1 MRKHSRN
8 LRSERRIATQSR
20 LIAIAL
26 AVCLVGAAARS
37 SASGAERAP
46 DEPLR
51 VAVYDVPPYGSV
63 DAEGLFSGASVD
75 LWRRVAEDLHLTYRF
90 IAVAQMGDVIAGV
103 ERGQFDAAIGAIT
116 ITPDRLAHV
125 EFTYPAHRSGVA
137 VALPKQTGPIAAVM
151 SYVAVVRELGSLIVL
166 TLGLL
171 VLIGALMWVFERRRG
186 VAANP
191 SECAVASLS
200 DGIYWAAVTM
210 TTVGYGD
217 VTPITPVGR
226 FIAVLWMLGSLTL
239 ISLLTTSLV
248 SRMTADAVTSAPI
261 ARTSDLDGKRLAAV
275 ADSSGAEYLDE
286 QHLHYTKYAN
296 LKDALASLVRG
307 NSDAVVNS
315 VGALEYAISTY
326 LLRGHPD
333 AERRTRPRL
342 HGVRAAAEF
351 SAQEAPRPCSDRNY
365 GERVVAGAGAEVLRQ
380 VARGPVGL
388 LPVQA
393 GFPG

>member
-1 MRKHSRN
+1 MRQRSAN
-8 LRSERRIATQSR
+8 LRSGRCIATQSR

-26 AVCLVGAAARS
+26 AVCLVGAAAQS
-37 SASGAERAP
+37 SASAAERAP

-51 VAVYDVPPYGSV
+51 VAVYDVPPYGSI

-75 LWRRVAEDLHLTYRF
+75 LWRRVADDLHLTYRF
-90 IAVAQMGDVIAGV
+90 IAVAQMGDVITGV
-103 ERGQFDAAIGAIT
+103 ERGKFDAAIGAIT
-116 ITPDRLAHV
+116 ITPDRLARV
-125 EFTYPAHRSGVA
+125 DFTYPAHRSGVA
-137 VALPKQTGPIAAVM
+137 VAYLKQTGPIAAVT
-151 SYVAVVRELGSLIVL
+151 SYLAVVWQLGPLVVL

-171 VLIGALMWVFERRRG
+171 VLIGALMWVFERRRRL
-186 VAANP
+186 AANP
-191 SECAVASLS
+191 HERAVRSLS

-217 VTPITPVGR
+217 VTPLTPVGR

-261 ARTSDLDGKRLAAV
+261 ARTSDLVGKRLAAV

-286 QHLHYTKYAN
+286 QHLHYTKYGD

-307 NSDAVVNS
+307 KSDAVVNS

-326 LLRGHPD
+326 FS
-333 AERRTRPRL
+333 
-342 HGVRAAAEF
+342 GVIPMP
-351 SAQEAPRPCSDRNY
+351 S
-365 GERVVAGAGAEVLRQ
+365 
-380 VARGPVGL
+380 GL
-388 LPVQA
+388 LAPAYMAFALPQNSPLKKSLDRA
-393 GFPG
+393 LIEITASASWRSLEPSYFGR

>member
-1 MRKHSRN
+1 MRKRSRN
-8 LRSERRIATQSR
+8 LRSGRRIATQSR

-75 LWRRVAEDLHLTYRF
+75 LWRRVGDDLHLTYRF
-90 IAVAQMGDVIAGV
+90 ITVAQMEDVITGV

-116 ITPDRLAHV
+116 ITPARLARV

-137 VALPKQTGPIAAVM
+137 VALPKQTGPIAAIM
-151 SYVAVVRELGSLIVL
+151 SYIAVVRELGPLIVL
-166 TLGLL
+166 TLGLP
-171 VLIGALMWVFERRRG
+171 VLIGALMWVFERRHRL
-186 VAANP
+186 AANP
-191 SECAVASLS
+191 GERGVTSLS

-210 TTVGYGD
+210 ATVGYGD
-217 VTPITPVGR
+217 VTPLTPVGR

-239 ISLLTTSLV
+239 ISLVTTSLV
-248 SRMTADAVTSAPI
+248 ARMTADAVTSAPI

-307 NSDAVVNS
+307 KSDGVVNS

-326 LLRGHPD
+326 FSGSSRC
-333 AERRTRPRL
+333 
-342 HGVRAAAEF
+342 RAAY
-351 SAQEAPRPCSDRNY
+351 SPPPTWRSRCR
-365 GERVVAGAGAEVLRQ
+365 RILRSRSLST
-380 VARGPVGL
+380 AL
-388 LPVQA
+388 
-393 GFPG
+393 

>member
-1 MRKHSRN
+1 MRKRSRN
-8 LRSERRIATQSR
+8 LRSGGGTATQRR
-20 LIAIAL
+20 LIAITL
-26 AVCLVGAAARS
+26 AVCLVGAGARS
-37 SASGAERAP
+37 SASSAKRAP

-90 IAVAQMGDVIAGV
+90 IAVAQMGDVITGV

-171 VLIGALMWVFERRRG
+171 VLIGALMWVFERRRRL
-186 VAANP
+186 AANP
-191 SECAVASLS
+191 HERAVTSLS

-217 VTPITPVGR
+217 VTPLTRVGR
-226 FIAVLWMLGSLTL
+226 FIAVLWMLVSLAL

-248 SRMTADAVTSAPI
+248 ARMTADAVTSAPI
-261 ARTSDLDGKRLAAV
+261 ARTSDLEGKRLAAV
-275 ADSSGAEYLDE
+275 ADSSGAEFLDE
-286 QHLHYTKYAN
+286 QHLRYTKYAN

-307 NSDAVVNS
+307 KSDAVVNS
-315 VGALEYAISTY
+315 VGTLEYAISTY
-326 LLRGHPD
+326 FSGVIPMPNGTLAPSYMAFALPPNSPLKKPLDR
-333 AERRTRPRL
+333 ALIEITASASWRALEPRYF
-342 HGVRAAAEF
+342 GR
-351 SAQEAPRPCSDRNY
+351 
-365 GERVVAGAGAEVLRQ
+365 
-380 VARGPVGL
+380 
-388 LPVQA
+388 
-393 GFPG
+393 

>member
-1 MRKHSRN
+1 MRKRSPN
-8 LRSERRIATQSR
+8 LRSGGRIATQSR

-26 AVCLVGAAARS
+26 AVCLAAAAVRS

-51 VAVYDVPPYGSV
+51 VAVYDLPPYGSV

-90 IAVAQMGDVIAGV
+90 IAVEQMADVITGV

-116 ITPDRLAHV
+116 ITPDRLARV
-125 EFTYPAHRSGVA
+125 EFSYPAHRSGVA
-137 VALPKQTGPIAAVM
+137 VAFPKQTGPIAAVM
-151 SYVAVVRELGSLIVL
+151 SYVAVVRELGPLIVF

-171 VLIGALMWVFERRRG
+171 VLIGALMWVFERRRRLAG
-186 VAANP
+186 NP
-191 SECAVASLS
+191 HERAVTSLS

-217 VTPITPVGR
+217 VTPLTRVGR
-226 FIAVLWMLGSLTL
+226 FIAVLWMLVSLAL

-248 SRMTADAVTSAPI
+248 ARMTADAVTSSPI
-261 ARTSDLDGKRLAAV
+261 AQTSDLDGKRLAAV

-286 QHLHYTKYAN
+286 QHLHYRKYAN
-296 LKDALASLVRG
+296 LKEALASLVNG
-307 NSDAVVNS
+307 KSDAVVNS

-326 LLRGHPD
+326 FS
-333 AERRTRPRL
+333 
-342 HGVRAAAEF
+342 GVIPMPSGTLAPSYMAFALPPNSPLKKPLDRAMIEITA
-351 SAQEAPRPCSDRNY
+351 SASWRSLEHSYFGR
-365 GERVVAGAGAEVLRQ
+365 
-380 VARGPVGL
+380 
-388 LPVQA
+388 
-393 GFPG
+393 

>member
-1 MRKHSRN
+1 MRKRSRN
-8 LRSERRIATQSR
+8 LRSGRRIATQSR
-20 LIAIAL
+20 VIAIAL

-90 IAVAQMGDVIAGV
+90 IAVAQMEDVITGV
-103 ERGQFDAAIGAIT
+103 ERSQFDAAIGAIT

-137 VALPKQTGPIAAVM
+137 VAFPKQTGPIAAVM

-171 VLIGALMWVFERRRG
+171 VLIGALMWVFERRRRLA
-186 VAANP
+186 VNP
-191 SECAVASLS
+191 SERAVTSLS

-217 VTPITPVGR
+217 VTPLTRVGR
-226 FIAVLWMLGSLTL
+226 FIAVLWMLVSLAL

-261 ARTSDLDGKRLAAV
+261 ARISDLDGKRLAAV

-307 NSDAVVNS
+307 QSDAVVNS
-315 VGALEYAISTY
+315 VGALEYAIST
-326 LLRGHPD
+326 D
-333 AERRTRPRL
+333 FS
-342 HGVRAAAEF
+342 GVIPIPSGILAPSYMAFALPPNSPLKKPLDRALIEITA
-351 SAQEAPRPCSDRNY
+351 SASWRSLESRYFGR
-365 GERVVAGAGAEVLRQ
+365 
-380 VARGPVGL
+380 
-388 LPVQA
+388 
-393 GFPG
+393 

>member
-1 MRKHSRN
+1 MRKYSRN
-8 LRSERRIATQSR
+8 LRSERRIATQAR

-75 LWRRVAEDLHLTYRF
+75 LWRRVAEHLHLTYRF
-90 IAVAQMGDVIAGV
+90 ITVARMEDVITGV

-116 ITPDRLAHV
+116 ITPDRLARV
-125 EFTYPAHRSGVA
+125 EFSYPAHRSGVA
-137 VALPKQTGPIAAVM
+137 VALPKQTGPLAAVM
-151 SYVAVVRELGSLIVL
+151 SYIAVVRELGSLVLL

-171 VLIGALMWVFERRRG
+171 VLIGALMWVFERKRRL
-186 VAANP
+186 AANP
-191 SECAVASLS
+191 HERAVTSLS

-217 VTPITPVGR
+217 VTPLTPVGR
-226 FIAVLWMLGSLTL
+226 FIAVIWMLGSLTL

-248 SRMTADAVTSAPI
+248 ARMTADAVTSAPI
-261 ARTSDLDGKRLAAV
+261 AQTSDLDGKRLAAV

-286 QHLHYTKYAN
+286 EHLHYTKYIN
-296 LKDALASLVRG
+296 LKDALASLVG
-307 NSDAVVNS
+307 GKSDAVVNS
-315 VGALEYAISTY
+315 VGALQYAISTY
-326 LLRGHPD
+326 FS
-333 AERRTRPRL
+333 
-342 HGVRAAAEF
+342 GVIPMPSGVLAPAYMAFALPPNSPLKKPLDRALIEITA
-351 SAQEAPRPCSDRNY
+351 SASWRSLEPSYFGR
-365 GERVVAGAGAEVLRQ
+365 
-380 VARGPVGL
+380 
-388 LPVQA
+388 
-393 GFPG
+393 

>member
-8 LRSERRIATQSR
+8 LWSGRRIATRSP
-20 LIAIAL
+20 LSAIAL
-26 AVCLVGAAARS
+26 AICLVGAAARS
-37 SASGAERAP
+37 SASGAERAA

-75 LWRRVAEDLHLTYRF
+75 LWRRVADDLHLSYRF
-90 IAVAQMGDVIAGV
+90 IAVAKMGDLIAGV

-151 SYVAVVRELGSLIVL
+151 SYVAVVRELGPLIVI

-171 VLIGALMWVFERRRG
+171 VLIGALMWVFERRRRLAG
-186 VAANP
+186 NP
-191 SECAVASLS
+191 HERAVTSLS

-217 VTPITPVGR
+217 VTPLTRVGR
-226 FIAVLWMLGSLTL
+226 FIAVLWMLVSLAL

-248 SRMTADAVTSAPI
+248 ARMTADAVTSAPI
-261 ARTSDLDGKRLAAV
+261 AQASDLDGKRLAAV

-286 QHLHYTKYAN
+286 QHLQYTKYAN

-307 NSDAVVNS
+307 KSDAVVNS

-326 LLRGHPD
+326 FS
-333 AERRTRPRL
+333 
-342 HGVRAAAEF
+342 GVIPMPSGTLAPSYMAFALPPNSPLKKPLDRALIEITA
-351 SAQEAPRPCSDRNY
+351 SASWRSLEHSYFGR
-365 GERVVAGAGAEVLRQ
+365 
-380 VARGPVGL
+380 
-388 LPVQA
+388 
-393 GFPG
+393 

>member
-1 MRKHSRN
+1 MRKRSRN
-8 LRSERRIATQSR
+8 LLSGGRIATQSR

-26 AVCLVGAAARS
+26 AVCLVGGAARS
-37 SASGAERAP
+37 SALGAERAP

-75 LWRRVAEDLHLTYRF
+75 LWRRVAEDLHLTYRL
-90 IAVAQMGDVIAGV
+90 IAVAQMGDVITGV
-103 ERGQFDAAIGAIT
+103 EHGQFDAAIGAIT
-116 ITPDRLAHV
+116 ITPDRLARV

-137 VALPKQTGPIAAVM
+137 VAFPKQTGPIAAVM
-151 SYVAVVRELGSLIVL
+151 SYVAVVRELGPLIVL

-171 VLIGALMWVFERRRG
+171 VLIGALMWVFERRRRL
-186 VAANP
+186 AANP
-191 SECAVASLS
+191 SERAVTSLS

-217 VTPITPVGR
+217 VTPLTRVGR
-226 FIAVLWMLGSLTL
+226 FIAVLWMLVSLAL

-296 LKDALASLVRG
+296 LKDALASLLRG
-307 NSDAVVNS
+307 KSDAVVNS

-326 LLRGHPD
+326 FSGVIPMPSGILAPSYMAFALPPNSPLKKPLDR
-333 AERRTRPRL
+333 ALIEITASASWRSLEPRYF
-342 HGVRAAAEF
+342 GR
-351 SAQEAPRPCSDRNY
+351 
-365 GERVVAGAGAEVLRQ
+365 
-380 VARGPVGL
+380 
-388 LPVQA
+388 
-393 GFPG
+393 

>member
-1 MRKHSRN
+1 MRRRSRN
-8 LRSERRIATQSR
+8 LRSGRLIVRQSR

-26 AVCLVGAAARS
+26 VVCLVGAASRS
-37 SASGAERAP
+37 SASAAERTS

-90 IAVAQMGDVIAGV
+90 IAVAQMADVITGV

-116 ITPDRLAHV
+116 ITPDRLARV
-125 EFTYPAHRSGVA
+125 DFTYPAHRSGVA
-137 VALPKQTGPIAAVM
+137 VAFPKQTGPIAAVM
-151 SYVAVVRELGSLIVL
+151 SYVAVVRELGSLIL
-166 TLGLL
+166 FTLGLL
-171 VLIGALMWVFERRRG
+171 VLIGALMWVFERRRRVG
-186 VAANP
+186 ANP
-191 SECAVASLS
+191 SERAVASLS

-217 VTPITPVGR
+217 VTPLTRVGR
-226 FIAVLWMLGSLTL
+226 FIAVLWMLVSLAL

-248 SRMTADAVTSAPI
+248 ARMTADAVTSAPI
-261 ARTSDLDGKRLAAV
+261 VQTSDLNGKRLAAV

-286 QHLHYTKYAN
+286 QHLQYTKYAN

-307 NSDAVVNS
+307 KSDAVVNS

-326 LLRGHPD
+326 FS
-333 AERRTRPRL
+333 
-342 HGVRAAAEF
+342 GVIPMPSGTLAPSYMAFALPPNSPLKKPLDRALIEITA
-351 SAQEAPRPCSDRNY
+351 SASWRSLEHSYFGR
-365 GERVVAGAGAEVLRQ
+365 
-380 VARGPVGL
+380 
-388 LPVQA
+388 
-393 GFPG
+393 

>member
-1 MRKHSRN
+1 MRKRSRN
-8 LRSERRIATQSR
+8 LRSGRRIATQSR

-37 SASGAERAP
+37 SASGAEHAP

-90 IAVAQMGDVIAGV
+90 IAVGQMGDVITGV

-116 ITPDRLAHV
+116 ITPDRLARV

-151 SYVAVVRELGSLIVL
+151 SYVAVVRELGSLIVF

-171 VLIGALMWVFERRRG
+171 VLIGVLMWVFERRRRL
-186 VAANP
+186 AANP
-191 SECAVASLS
+191 HERAVRSLS

-217 VTPITPVGR
+217 VTPLTPVGR
-226 FIAVLWMLGSLTL
+226 FIAVLWMLVSLAL

-275 ADSSGAEYLDE
+275 GDSSGAEYLDE
-286 QHLHYTKYAN
+286 QHLQYTKYAN

-307 NSDAVVNS
+307 KSDAVVNS

-326 LLRGHPD
+326 FS
-333 AERRTRPRL
+333 
-342 HGVRAAAEF
+342 GVIPMP
-351 SAQEAPRPCSDRNY
+351 S
-365 GERVVAGAGAEVLRQ
+365 
-380 VARGPVGL
+380 GL
-388 LPVQA
+388 LAPSYMA
-393 GFPG
+393 FALPPNSPLKKPLDRALIEITASASWRSLEHSYFGR

>member
-1 MRKHSRN
+1 MRKRSRN
-8 LRSERRIATQSR
+8 LRSGQRIATPSR

-37 SASGAERAP
+37 SASGAERAA

-90 IAVAQMGDVIAGV
+90 IAVAQMEDVITGV

-151 SYVAVVRELGSLIVL
+151 SYVAVVRELGPLIVL

-171 VLIGALMWVFERRRG
+171 VLIGALMWVFERRRRL
-186 VAANP
+186 AANP
-191 SECAVASLS
+191 SERSVKSLS

-217 VTPITPVGR
+217 VTPLTPVGR

-248 SRMTADAVTSAPI
+248 ARMTADAVTSAPI

-286 QHLHYTKYAN
+286 EHLYYTKYAN
-296 LKDALASLVRG
+296 LKDALASLVG
-307 NSDAVVNS
+307 GKSDAVVNS
-315 VGALEYAISTY
+315 VGALQYAISA
-326 LLRGHPD
+326 D
-333 AERRTRPRL
+333 FS
-342 HGVRAAAEF
+342 GVIPMPSGVLAPAYMAFALPANSPLKKPLDRALIEITA
-351 SAQEAPRPCSDRNY
+351 SASWRSLEPSYFGR
-365 GERVVAGAGAEVLRQ
+365 
-380 VARGPVGL
+380 
-388 LPVQA
+388 
-393 GFPG
+393 